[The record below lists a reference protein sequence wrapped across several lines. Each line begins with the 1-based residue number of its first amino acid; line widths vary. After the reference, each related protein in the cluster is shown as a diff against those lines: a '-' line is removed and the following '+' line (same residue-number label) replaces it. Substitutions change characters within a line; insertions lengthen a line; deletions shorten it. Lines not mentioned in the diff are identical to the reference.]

1 MGGGLLQ
8 LVAYGAQ
15 DAYITGNPHITFW
28 KVMYKRHT
36 NFAMESMRVN
46 FTGSPTYGQRSVV
59 VVNRNADL
67 MFRTYLEVTLP
78 DTRLSA
84 LPANTISGV
93 TATSTPS
100 LTTSGV
106 YWTTGGRRRLGY
118 LLIQQVEIEI
128 GGQIMDRHYGEW
140 MYLWES
146 LTSPFDQSIRL
157 DQMLGQSSAGSYSTP
172 SSCGGR
178 PQVMY
183 IPLSFWFC
191 RNPGL
196 ALPLIALQYHEVR
209 LNFIFRQAT
218 DLVQNIYGYDGNGNP
233 LFWSG
238 GVAQAAQNLPRFKDA
253 AVYIDY
259 IYLDTD
265 ERRRF
270 AQQTHEYLIDQ
281 LQYGLQQSITSQT
294 VRLDLTLNHP
304 VKELVWVFQDARM
317 LDCSLIT
324 NTVSGNNN
332 LGNFGTAFNTQP
344 FQYSDIVNRCRL
356 QLNGQ
361 DRFDERYG
369 DYFWKVQPYQHHSG
383 GAFEQHALTQQPLQ
397 GSQPGSMVMMFTLQG
412 TSSATPVTATA
423 GVQGGTLTLT
433 GGATYAQYVAA
444 GSPPMNII
452 SATDLTTA
460 GGGGGVSAPGVLV
473 GTYFITLVLDPTSAT
488 ASACKITTKTGGTA
502 AVIGSGNDTLQI
514 TAMLEPN
521 QGITDPLASTTPLAG
536 AGYTQNPSY
545 AGTGASASYVPATFN
560 YAQAGYQQ
568 TNYGY
573 TQSVNPINMYSFS
586 LAPEEHQPSGSCNFS
601 RIDTTTLVF
610 DTLTGSATGAL
621 SAGQFPSKNYPY
633 LFRLYAVNYNI
644 FRVMSGMGGLAYSN

>member
-36 NFAMESMRVN
+36 NFAMEAMRVN
-46 FTGSPTYGQRSVV
+46 FTGAPMYGQRSVV

-78 DTRLSA
+78 DTRA
-84 LPANTISGV
+84 AATGAQADV
-93 TATSTPS
+93 VWTA
-100 LTTSGV
+100 
-106 YWTTGGRRRLGY
+106 GGRRRLGY

-128 GGQIMDRHYGEW
+128 GGQVMDRHYGEW

-146 LTSPFDQSIRL
+146 LTSGYDQSVRL
-157 DQMLGQSSAGSYSTP
+157 DQMLGTSVEGATSTP
-172 SSCGGR
+172 AGCNGR
-178 PQVMY
+178 PTVLY

-209 LNFIFRQAT
+209 LNFTFRQAT
-218 DLVQNIYGYDGNGNP
+218 DLVQSTGWSSYGGLAG
-233 LFWSG
+233 
-238 GVAQAAQNLPRFKDA
+238 AAAALPRFKDA

-281 LQYGLQQSITSQT
+281 LQYGLQQSVTSQT

-304 VKELVWVFQDARM
+304 VKELVWVYQDARK
-317 LDCSLIT
+317 LDCSGATLSSLG
-324 NTVSGNNN
+324 TV
-332 LGNFGTAFNTQP
+332 NTQP
-344 FQYSDIVNRCRL
+344 FAYDDIANRCRL

-383 GAFEQHALTQQPLQ
+383 GAFEVHANTQLPLT
-397 GSQPGSMVMMFTLQG
+397 GTTAGAVAVWFT
-412 TSSATPVTATA
+412 ATPTGTALA
-423 GVQGGTLTLT
+423 SVSLT
-433 GGATYAQYVAA
+433 GGATYATLAGLTLQVVTGVVTSSGAINVLPGTTLTFQSATTATLGTSVIANSNSTFYAIYDPNSIINDPINAGGYAQSGFQMTNPDAIGLVN
-444 GSPPMNII
+444 GSP
-452 SATDLTTA
+452 
-460 GGGGGVSAPGVLV
+460 
-473 GTYFITLVLDPTSAT
+473 
-488 ASACKITTKTGGTA
+488 
-502 AVIGSGNDTLQI
+502 AV
-514 TAMLEPN
+514 
-521 QGITDPLASTTPLAG
+521 
-536 AGYTQNPSY
+536 
-545 AGTGASASYVPATFN
+545 
-560 YAQAGYQQ
+560 
-568 TNYGY
+568 YGY
-573 TQSVNPINMYSFS
+573 TQSVNPINVYSFA

-610 DTLTGSATGAL
+610 DSIVGIDGKALAPGS
-621 SAGQFPSKNYPY
+621 FPSKNYPY
-633 LFRLYAVNYNI
+633 LFRMYAVNYNI

>member
-28 KVMYKRHT
+28 KVLYKRHT
-36 NFAMESMRVN
+36 NFAMEAMRVN
-46 FTGSPTYGQRSVV
+46 FTGSPAYGQRSVV

-78 DTRLSA
+78 DTRAAANGSA
-84 LPANTISGV
+84 SGPNHNV
-93 TATSTPS
+93 M
-100 LTTSGV
+100 
-106 YWTTGGRRRLGY
+106 WTFGGRRRLGY

-128 GGQIMDRHYGEW
+128 GGQVMDRHYGEW

-146 LTSPFDQSIRL
+146 LTSNFDQGARL
-157 DQMLGQSSAGSYSTP
+157 DQMIGTSAQGRATTP
-172 SSCGGR
+172 ASCQGR
-178 PQVMY
+178 PVVMY

-218 DLVQNIYGYDGNGNP
+218 DLVTSTYDDGNIGTVVGT
-233 LFWSG
+233 WTG
-238 GVAQAAQNLPRFKDA
+238 GVAQAAQFLPKLKDA

-270 AQQTHEYLIDQ
+270 AQQSHEYLIDQ
-281 LQYGLQQSITSQT
+281 LQFGLQQSVTSQT

-304 VKELVWVFQDARM
+304 VKELVWVYQDARK
-317 LDCSLIT
+317 LDCSLPAT
-324 NTVSGNNN
+324 STGAA
-332 LGNFGTAFNTQP
+332 LTYTQP
-344 FQYSDIVNRCRL
+344 FSYDDIANRCRI

-383 GAFEQHALTQQPLQ
+383 GGFEVSQVQPVFS
-397 GSQPGSMVMMFTLQG
+397 GTTSATL
-412 TSSATPVTATA
+412 SSATPSNASGTLGAMTVVFTIATSPGVFNNTTVGGQTGITINAAAGASYTQITDAATLYGSNPVFTVISAVDTPGAGAAGGTRVPPGTTFTFASATTGTWSAAPNATVYTGSVVTVVAVWDPNQKYYDPLTGTLAGTATMS
-423 GVQGGTLTLT
+423 GVVS
-433 GGATYAQYVAA
+433 Y
-444 GSPPMNII
+444 
-452 SATDLTTA
+452 SA
-460 GGGGGVSAPGVLV
+460 
-473 GTYFITLVLDPTSAT
+473 
-488 ASACKITTKTGGTA
+488 
-502 AVIGSGNDTLQI
+502 
-514 TAMLEPN
+514 
-521 QGITDPLASTTPLAG
+521 
-536 AGYTQNPSY
+536 
-545 AGTGASASYVPATFN
+545 
-560 YAQAGYQQ
+560 
-568 TNYGY
+568 
-573 TQSVNPINMYSFS
+573 VNPINVYSFS

-601 RIDTTTLVF
+601 RIDTATLVF
-610 DTLTGSATGAL
+610 DSITTDANGNKLATGK
-621 SAGQFPSKNYPY
+621 FPSKDTPY
-633 LFRLYAVNYNI
+633 LFRMYAVNYNI

>member
-28 KVMYKRHT
+28 KVLYKRHT
-36 NFAMESMRVN
+36 NFAMEAMRVN
-46 FTGSPTYGQRSVV
+46 FTGSPAYGQRSVV
-59 VVNRNADL
+59 VINRNADL

-78 DTRLSA
+78 DTRA
-84 LPANTISGV
+84 A
-93 TATSTPS
+93 ATSS
-100 LTTSGV
+100 AQDVL
-106 YWTTGGRRRLGY
+106 WTAGGRRRLGY

-146 LTSPFDQSIRL
+146 LTSQYDQSVRL
-157 DQMLGQSSAGSYSTP
+157 DQMLGAAVEGTFSTP
-172 SSCGGR
+172 AGCNGR
-178 PQVMY
+178 PTVLY

-218 DLVQNIYGYDGNGNP
+218 DLVQNITTGGGA
-233 LFWSG
+233 FTG
-238 GVAQAAQNLPRFKDA
+238 GVVGAAAALPRFKDA
-253 AVYIDY
+253 AVYVDY

-270 AQQTHEYLIDQ
+270 AQQSHEYLIDQ
-281 LQYGLQQSITSQT
+281 LQYGLQQSVTSQT

-304 VKELVWVFQDARM
+304 VKELVWVYQDARK
-317 LDCSLIT
+317 LDCSQL
-324 NTVSGNNN
+324 SA
-332 LGNFGTAFNTQP
+332 LGTSNTQP
-344 FQYSDIVNRCRL
+344 FAYDDIANRCRL

-383 GAFEQHALTQQPLQ
+383 GAFEPHAYTQPVGQTST
-397 GSQPGSMVMMFTLQG
+397 GSTFMTF
-412 TSSATPVTATA
+412 TATTA
-423 GVQGGTLTLT
+423 STTSITGFNRT
-433 GGATYAQYVAA
+433 GGADQASVA
-444 GSPPMNII
+444 GLVFTIVN
-452 SATDLTTA
+452 ATVTA
-460 GGGGGVSAPGVLV
+460 GGAVSAIPGTTFTMPAVGTTTVTLSAAATSTGVSTFYAV
-473 GTYFITLVLDPTSAT
+473 YDPNVALTDPV
-488 ASACKITTKTGGTA
+488 TGGSL
-502 AVIGSGNDTLQI
+502 G
-514 TAMLEPN
+514 
-521 QGITDPLASTTPLAG
+521 
-536 AGYTQNPSY
+536 
-545 AGTGASASYVPATFN
+545 F
-560 YAQAGYQQ
+560 QQ
-568 TNYGY
+568 TNPEAIGVLAGQANSVGY
-573 TQSVNPINMYSFS
+573 TQSVNPINVYSFA

-610 DTLTGSATGAL
+610 DSIVGMDGRSLAAGS
-621 SAGQFPSKNYPY
+621 FPSKNYPY
-633 LFRLYAVNYNI
+633 LFRMYAVNYNI

>member
-28 KVMYKRHT
+28 KVLYKRHT
-36 NFAMESMRVN
+36 NFAMEAMRVN

-78 DTRLSA
+78 DTRK
-84 LPANTISGV
+84 
-93 TATSTPS
+93 TATNAANDV
-100 LTTSGV
+100 L
-106 YWTTGGRRRLGY
+106 WTAGGRRRLGY

-146 LTSPFDQSIRL
+146 LSSPYDQSVRL
-157 DQMLGQSSAGSYSTP
+157 DQMLGANVGGTYSTP
-172 SSCGGR
+172 AGCNGR
-178 PQVMY
+178 PAVLY
-183 IPLSFWFC
+183 IPLQFWFC

-218 DLVQNIYGYDGNGNP
+218 DLVQNTYDGTN
-233 LFWSG
+233 LWSG
-238 GVAQAAQNLPRFKDA
+238 GVAAAAAALPRFKDA
-253 AVYIDY
+253 AVYVDY

-304 VKELVWVFQDARM
+304 VKELVWVYQDARV
-317 LDCSLIT
+317 LDCSLVAPVSSGGLGT
-324 NTVSGNNN
+324 N
-332 LGNFGTAFNTQP
+332 NTQP
-344 FQYSDIVNRCRL
+344 FQYADIANRCRL

-383 GAFEQHALTQQPLQ
+383 GAFEAHAFTQ
-397 GSQPGSMVMMFTLQG
+397 
-412 TSSATPVTATA
+412 PVGQTAI
-423 GVQGGTLTLT
+423 
-433 GGATYAQYVAA
+433 GATYGVFT
-444 GSPPMNII
+444 
-452 SATDLTTA
+452 ATTTA
-460 GGGGGVSAPGVLV
+460 VNSYGITGITWLSPTPANATFYGGLQVVVVNATSTPSPSAANEVVPA
-473 GTYFITLVLDPTSAT
+473 GTTLTFGASS
-488 ASACKITTKTGGTA
+488 ASAGPTTGTLSYTPNVAGTVTFYVLYDPNNVIADPVTGGSL
-502 AVIGSGNDTLQI
+502 G
-514 TAMLEPN
+514 
-521 QGITDPLASTTPLAG
+521 
-536 AGYTQNPSY
+536 
-545 AGTGASASYVPATFN
+545 F
-560 YAQAGYQQ
+560 QQ
-568 TNYGY
+568 TNSSGQGSTAGGY
-573 TQSVNPINMYSFS
+573 TQSINPINVYSFS

-601 RIDTTTLVF
+601 RVDTTTLVF
-610 DTLTGSATGAL
+610 DSITGADGKAL
-621 SAGQFPSKNYPY
+621 AAGSFPSKNYPY
-633 LFRLYAVNYNI
+633 LFRMYAVNYNI